1 MKTRNIL
8 ILCTAFLVSMPSAD
22 AQSFKDG
29 LKSLGDKIGKQIV
42 KTTSSKPTSSKPTS
56 SKPTTQKPAASKT
69 SDRDKALQKQY
80 DAMMGNAPEM
90 EDDAPTVKLPNEHTA
105 LFAPLGYPVEAAYGT
120 LTVKPSMPPQSP
132 DAQVNWSEKQP
143 YVFNLNNKSLVDEY
157 LLLDD
162 CFKNGYFKTFTPA
175 HARYENVGGELYER
189 AKALN
194 KLVELMA
201 EARSEYGG
209 ESPQW
214 VINGLHDKI
223 ASILEGEEYKTLIK
237 SSISPFFTVK
247 GLINDVTKEY
257 FQKHGGYENATKVT
271 MTKWD
276 PKPVKQSISTSGSGQ
291 SGTIVSENAS
301 GATVDIDG
309 IIYIVHASK
318 GFALASEAV
327 NTAVAG
333 KDIVMPDYINY
344 KGKRIPVTE
353 MRGDIFW
360 GKSIKSIKLPSTLT
374 EISNA
379 ALRETDISEIVIPAS
394 VKIIQGAAFYGC
406 KNLKKVVFE
415 SDKIDELHGCFQN
428 CTSLQSIKLPR
439 YVGLT
444 SYEMFSGCTNL
455 TSVTLPENLTEI
467 KDGTFE
473 NCTKLTTINI
483 PASVTKVGSHVFSD
497 SGVVSLDL
505 SHVLEI
511 GEFTFDNC
519 KSLKNLKL
527 NSKLKD
533 DFLMEIYPDLMTCPY
548 MQVKWENNQYV
559 YPAGLEFV
567 KTE

>member
-8 ILCTAFLVSMPSAD
+8 ILCTAFLVSMPSTD

-29 LKSLGDKIGKQIV
+29 LKSLGDKIGKEIV
-42 KTTSSKPTSSKPTS
+42 KTTQSVKNQTTG

-69 SDRDKALQKQY
+69 SDRDKALQKQH

-90 EDDAPTVKLPNEHTA
+90 EDEAPTVKLPNEHTA
-105 LFAPLGYPVEAAYGT
+105 LFAPLGYPVEAVYGT

-143 YVFNLNNKSLVDEY
+143 NIFNLNNKSLVDEY

-162 CFKNGYFKTFTPA
+162 CFKNGYFKTLTPA
-175 HARYENVGGELYER
+175 HWRYEEIVKSELYAR
-189 AKALN
+189 ANALN

-223 ASILEGEEYKTLIK
+223 ASILEGREYKTLIK

-247 GLINDVTKEY
+247 GLINDETKEY

-276 PKPVKQSISTSGSGQ
+276 PKPVKQSISTSGSSQ
-291 SGTIVSENAS
+291 SGIIVSENAS

-318 GFALASEAV
+318 GFAFASEVV

-360 GKSIKSIKLPSTLT
+360 GKSIKSIKLPSTLR

-444 SYEMFSGCTNL
+444 SYGMFSGCTNL

-467 KDGTFE
+467 KDRTFE
-473 NCTKLTTINI
+473 KCTKLTTINI

-533 DFLMEIYPDLMTCPY
+533 NFLMEIYPDMMTCPY